1 MPSSISESIGAGTDA
16 VAQAETDAFTLRVGT
31 PKHFRWLEGI
41 VKAVLVM
48 NLFDAVMTL
57 WWVSSGLATEANPFL
72 EQIVTEHGF
81 LFVVS
86 KISIVILGTTL
97 LWRYRTRPL
106 AVLGIFAAFL
116 VYYEVFLIHL
126 SFASLLIGELIDA

>member
-1 MPSSISESIGAGTDA
+1 L
-16 VAQAETDAFTLRVGT
+16 LRVWT
-31 PKHFRWLEGI
+31 PEHFRWLEGI
-41 VKAVLVM
+41 LKAVLVM
-48 NLFDAVMTL
+48 NPFDAMMTL

-72 EQIVTEHGF
+72 EQIVTEYGF

-86 KISIVILGTTL
+86 KISLVMLGTTL

-126 SFASLLIGELIDA
+126 TFANLLNGEFIDA

>member
-16 VAQAETDAFTLRVGT
+16 VAQAETDAF
-31 PKHFRWLEGI
+31 
-41 VKAVLVM
+41 
-48 NLFDAVMTL
+48 TL

>member
-1 MPSSISESIGAGTDA
+1 MPSSISESISAGTDT
-16 VAQAETDAFTLRVGT
+16 VAQAETDAFLLRVGT

-72 EQIVTEHGF
+72 EQIVREHGF

-86 KISIVILGTTL
+86 KISLVILGTTL

>member
-1 MPSSISESIGAGTDA
+1 MSSLISKSKSTAKVA
-16 VAQAETDAFTLRVGT
+16 VAQAKADGFSLRVGA
-31 PKHFRWLEGI
+31 PKHFKWLEGI

-48 NLFDAVMTL
+48 NLFDALMTL

-86 KISIVILGTTL
+86 KISLVILGTTL

-106 AVLGIFAAFL
+106 AVIGIFAAFL
-116 VYYEVFLIHL
+116 VYYEVVLIHL

>member
-1 MPSSISESIGAGTDA
+1 MSSLISKSMSTAKVA
-16 VAQAETDAFTLRVGT
+16 VAQAEADVFSLRVGT
-31 PKHFRWLEGI
+31 PKHFKWLEGI

-48 NLFDAVMTL
+48 NLFDALMTL

-86 KISIVILGTTL
+86 KISLVILGTTL

-106 AVLGIFAAFL
+106 AVIGIFAAFL
-116 VYYEVFLIHL
+116 VYYEVILIHL

>member
-1 MPSSISESIGAGTDA
+1 MPSSISESMSAGTDA

-86 KISIVILGTTL
+86 KISIVILGTKL

-106 AVLGIFAAFL
+106 AVFGIFAAFL
-116 VYYEVFLIHL
+116 VYYEVLLIHL